1 MTDRVVPQYM
11 PSLDGLRALA
21 CAAVVA
27 FHLSIPY
34 TEMGWAGLFLFFVL
48 SGFLITGILLDTK
61 GREGYFR
68 SFYIRRAF
76 RILPVYYLLLAAAV
90 ITTAAFSKPI
100 SDLPWYLLYGQNM
113 IIAAKHWLPA
123 FPEWM
128 THAWTLAVE
137 EQFYILWPLC
147 VFCLSRRALTVTCI
161 AVIALAN
168 VSRIF
173 FSLATHNAYLVEATL
188 PCVMDSLALGA
199 FIAILARSG
208 KTPEGLA
215 RTGRTAAAT
224 FGILTLALVLCHGY
238 RTYGSPNTYLLGSLS
253 NLCLYTLLSACFAGV
268 ILTGVFGA
276 GPTSRLLSLP
286 FLRHIGRMSY
296 GIYLY
301 HLPVLFWT
309 PIVLRRCGFS
319 VTGSPER
326 RFWVKAAAALLT
338 YLVALASWNL
348 IEKPCLRL
356 KERFAPREGKTR
368 DARVEEPAGLPAGRV
383 AGGSPGN
390 SGE

>member
-1 MTDRVVPQYM
+1 
-11 PSLDGLRALA
+11 
-21 CAAVVA
+21 
-27 FHLSIPY
+27 
-34 TEMGWAGLFLFFVL
+34 
-48 SGFLITGILLDTK
+48 
-61 GREGYFR
+61 
-68 SFYIRRAF
+68 
-76 RILPVYYLLLAAAV
+76 
-90 ITTAAFSKPI
+90 
-100 SDLPWYLLYGQNM
+100 
-113 IIAAKHWLPA
+113 
-123 FPEWM
+123 M

-309 PIVLRRCGFS
+309 PIVLRQCGFS
-319 VTGSPER
+319 TTGSPDR
-326 RFWVKAAAALLT
+326 RFWVKAVSVLLT
-338 YLVALASWNL
+338 YLVALASWHL
-348 IEKPCLRL
+348 IEQPCLRL
-356 KERFAPREGKTR
+356 KERFVPREAKTKEIR
-368 DARVEEPAGLPAGRV
+368 AEGQAAAGPARQE
-383 AGGSPGN
+383 
-390 SGE
+390 